1 METKKKTTKPKKAEE
16 PKSVT
21 IPGTVIRYIRE
32 TPSLAHLANGDSADV
47 YLDCFTARS
56 VTEICSRRLGRTPIW
71 TEPEE
76 LMHAFRIYEA
86 WTDANPIITYEL
98 IRSGPMAGTLMEIP
112 RKYMRSET
120 DFSMFLGAAPNYL
133 CDRRAQYV
141 SNYEEF
147 GLDACLAFVDVI
159 DRIKKYISN
168 DTDRGAASQ
177 QLDPNYVRALRGL
190 KTALDYTSG
199 GEQIKGGLTI
209 SVMEPR
215 TVSKIKRLKEF
226 TKEHKGEEDAKE

>member
-1 METKKKTTKPKKAEE
+1 METKKKTTKPKKTEE
-16 PKSVT
+16 PKNVT
-21 IPGTVIRYIRE
+21 IPGTVIRYIHD
-32 TPSLAHLANGDSADV
+32 TPSLAHLSNGDIADV

-56 VTEICSRRLGRTPIW
+56 VTEVCSRRLGKVPIW

-76 LMHAFRIYEA
+76 LWHAFKIYEA

-112 RKYMRSET
+112 RKYMRSES
-120 DFSMFLGAAPNYL
+120 DFELFLGAPCSYL
-133 CDRRAQYV
+133 INRRKQYIA
-141 SNYEEF
+141 NYEEF
-147 GLDACLAFVDVI
+147 GLEACLAFVDVI
-159 DRIKKYISN
+159 DNIKRAIYG

-177 QLDPNYVRALRGL
+177 QLDPTYVRALRGL

-215 TVSKIKRLKEF
+215 TVGKIKRLKEF